1 MCSSDLD
8 GMGGGE
14 EGEEE
19 DTAGD
24 AKTDD
29 GDIDGYL
36 LDTST
41 PKKSSRPKIVNP
53 TLGADESSPTGAVLA
68 ATGQTHGES
77 SIARALARMAARTNA
92 AFIRPGE
99 CACEAAGGAACAC
112 VGACALTE
120 PSVAAQTARLLASKE
135 HVGVIV
141 STGGREKWMSD
152 VVRDDQRWIGEV
164 ASPTDFAFERM
175 YVAARHYITGG
186 ARDAAPVPELYDC
199 DDFTTSLRE
208 IRKKCEDMRCKTDF
222 ADMQKYV
229 SSAQK
234 KAILS
239 CPGFVSNPQTARLR
253 GTEVRAN
260 ETVKKAAM
268 RAHYL

>member
-1 MCSSDLD
+1 M
-8 GMGGGE
+8 
-14 EGEEE
+14 
-19 DTAGD
+19 
-24 AKTDD
+24 
-29 GDIDGYL
+29 
-36 LDTST
+36 
-41 PKKSSRPKIVNP
+41 
-53 TLGADESSPTGAVLA
+53 
-68 ATGQTHGES
+68 
-77 SIARALARMAARTNA
+77 
-92 AFIRPGE
+92 
-99 CACEAAGGAACAC
+99 C

-135 HVGVIV
+135 RVGVIV

-268 RAHYL
+268 RAQAKYGVPSHEILLEMARRRTVGGQEDLIEEIAIEMATKRG